1 MLGIQ
6 SKLVR
11 YGAIAVV
18 ALGGVAGG
26 ISFVVLGSDDLRTIA
41 AERAVN
47 TGSDRIAIKGYDAV
61 AYFTEGRAVKGQP
74 EYTHR
79 WHDAVWQFASAAHR
93 DAFALEPDRY
103 APQYGGF
110 CALGIKVGKA
120 WDIDPQAWS
129 IVDGKLYFGYDQ
141 QGIEDFERHKV
152 ANIEAADEVWR
163 SVVGEN

>member
-1 MLGIQ
+1 
-6 SKLVR
+6 
-11 YGAIAVV
+11 
-18 ALGGVAGG
+18 
-26 ISFVVLGSDDLRTIA
+26 
-41 AERAVN
+41 
-47 TGSDRIAIKGYDAV
+47 V